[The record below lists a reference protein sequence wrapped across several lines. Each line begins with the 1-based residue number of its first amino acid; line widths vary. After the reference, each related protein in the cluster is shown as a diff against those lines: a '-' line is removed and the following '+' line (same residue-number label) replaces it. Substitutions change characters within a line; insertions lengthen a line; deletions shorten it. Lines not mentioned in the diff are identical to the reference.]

1 MVFSMVYSQAVIYV
15 KYIINNIWCCIKR
28 CDLSMIYHK
37 ACSRKPVMYL
47 FLCFSCDGPARPG
60 RASVPIPATSVLS
73 YTQLSQFWL
82 PLQSC
87 TNFKLTFAVISES
100 RHSLQAAPD
109 QFKFSLVTSVWIH
122 IWVGLRALS
131 IVLSKSRY
139 MTIPSQ

>member
-1 MVFSMVYSQAVIYV
+1 
-15 KYIINNIWCCIKR
+15 
-28 CDLSMIYHK
+28 MIYHK

-87 TNFKLTFAVISES
+87 TNLNFVVILESES
-100 RHSLQAAPD
+100 C
-109 QFKFSLVTSVWIH
+109 QFKFSLVSSV
-122 IWVGLRALS
+122 LPLS
-131 IVLSKSRY
+131 WYTTTTTR
-139 MTIPSQ
+139 PSQSPTYTPE